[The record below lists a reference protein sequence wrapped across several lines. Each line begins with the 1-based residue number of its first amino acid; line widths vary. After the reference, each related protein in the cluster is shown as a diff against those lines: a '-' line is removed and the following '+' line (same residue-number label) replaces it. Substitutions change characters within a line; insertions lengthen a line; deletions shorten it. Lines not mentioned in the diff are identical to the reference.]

1 MNKYVLYNEYFGYV
15 TELIK
20 DGVSFDTS
28 EPPLLFEVENNK
40 SLKKFV
46 ATIYTQT
53 GVELDIMKA
62 NEDKE
67 FKRVVNDDK
76 IKELIS

>member
-1 MNKYVLYNEYFGYV
+1 MGKYVVYSNDFGYV

-20 DGVSFDTS
+20 DGVSFETS
-28 EPPLLFEVENNK
+28 EPPLIFEVENKK

-62 NEDKE
+62 NENATYTRIINEDKLIE
-67 FKRVVNDDK
+67 FIN
-76 IKELIS
+76 